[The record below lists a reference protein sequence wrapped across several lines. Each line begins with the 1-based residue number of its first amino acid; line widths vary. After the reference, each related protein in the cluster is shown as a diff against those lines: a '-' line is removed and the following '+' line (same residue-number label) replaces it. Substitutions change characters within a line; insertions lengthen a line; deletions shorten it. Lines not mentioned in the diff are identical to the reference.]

1 MARLKKNG
9 NLSGAIGNLVFIND
23 GERAYVR
30 ARPGSVEQTRKT
42 RDAAA
47 VFGWVS
53 RQEKQFRLFLQDSIG
68 LVPQQYFAARHV
80 ARLRKTVMQQEGD
93 SGKVIARFQ
102 DPTAL
107 IGFDFNPKQ
116 TWERCTNFFPEL
128 DVNSEKV
135 CKLSI
140 PALSWGKEI
149 KPPAFSNLIYI
160 NFHAISAD
168 LGQPAVSPELIAAM
182 ALEIREKETLHAREW
197 QFSTPADTRWLLII
211 AIITFDSVRRQL
223 SKTEKTAGTYLFA
236 KSINY

>member
-23 GERAYVR
+23 GERVYVR
-30 ARPGSVEQTRKT
+30 ARPGSVEQTKNT

-53 RQEKQFRLFLQDSIG
+53 RQEKQFRLFLQERLG

-93 SGKVIARFQ
+93 SGNMIARFQ

-116 TWERCTNFFPEL
+116 TWERFTNFFPEL
-128 DVNSEKV
+128 ERDADHDY
-135 CKLSI
+135 KLSI

-149 KPPAFSNLIYI
+149 KPPAFTNLITI

-168 LGQPAVSPELIAAM
+168 LNQPAVNPELIATMAM
-182 ALEIREKETLHAREW
+182 EIREKEKLPAREW
-197 QFSTPADTRWLLII
+197 QFSLPAETRWLLVI
-211 AIITFDSVRRQL
+211 AIITFDSVRKQI
-223 SKTEKTAGTYLFA
+223 SKTDKTAGTYLFA
-236 KSINY
+236 KSIHN